1 MHELGWYLIPAG
13 LVAICAAGMYAEAAI
28 TDWIDERRRRNRG

>member
-13 LVAICAAGMYAEAAI
+13 LVTICALGMYAEAAT
-28 TDWIDERRRRNRG
+28 TDWIERRRNR